1 MSKLIGKE
9 KTFLTFKIIDHLGLQ
24 KLVDYK
30 ISRLLVITLERRFR
44 SWVLALKTMIV
55 QPSEAPKE
63 AVICFL
69 LLDKVLQQILKL
81 PSTEIGT
88 FHRSKYLVFCLFH
101 LQKSSSFHN
110 NIFCLVTLTPKHTK
124 FVMYTLEGMCNF
136 IVFSKTTNVN
146 Q

>member
-1 MSKLIGKE
+1 MNSPHFLSKSIGKE
-9 KTFLTFKIIDHLGLQ
+9 KTFLMFKIIDHLGLQ

-88 FHRSKYLVFCLFH
+88 F
-101 LQKSSSFHN
+101 
-110 NIFCLVTLTPKHTK
+110 
-124 FVMYTLEGMCNF
+124 
-136 IVFSKTTNVN
+136 
-146 Q
+146 

>member
-1 MSKLIGKE
+1 MYILSS
-9 KTFLTFKIIDHLGLQ
+9 Q
-24 KLVDYK
+24 SQLVDYK

-110 NIFCLVTLTPKHTK
+110 NIFCLVKLTPKHTK
-124 FVMYTLEGMCNF
+124 YMMYTLEGMCNF

>member
-1 MSKLIGKE
+1 MYILSS
-9 KTFLTFKIIDHLGLQ
+9 Q
-24 KLVDYK
+24 SQLVDYK

-88 FHRSKYLVFCLFH
+88 FHKQILGVL
-101 LQKSSSFHN
+101 SFS
-110 NIFCLVTLTPKHTK
+110 FTK
-124 FVMYTLEGMCNF
+124 KLKFP
-136 IVFSKTTNVN
+136 
-146 Q
+146 